1 MLTFFEFTKAVD
13 NSPLKLNFFEGG
25 CSLMSVLISL
35 GLFSPGNF
43 NVKTLALTSAL
54 QSRHPTLVFFFIKG
68 RIQ

>member
-54 QSRHPTLVFFFIKG
+54 
-68 RIQ
+68 